1 MADMQRQ
8 IRVEAPCRPVWK
20 TQSFISVSF
29 DPKSTIRGIIHIA
42 TISSSKPSQWT
53 FLSRFKNLTF
63 PVETLLER
71 TTVWFSVSV
80 LLWFADLRRQPT
92 LRGLP
97 ATCVCCWWYVNVYQV
112 IVPQFVRKKY
122 YCLFCIFLFSLV
134 FAKMFTFSVVVW
146 LVEVGLDVCLDI
158 MSVCISPQFQ

>member
-80 LLWFADLRRQPT
+80 WLWFADLRRQPT
-92 LRGLP
+92 FRGLP
-97 ATCVCCWWYVNVYQV
+97 ATCVCCWWYVDVDQV
-112 IVPQFVRKKY
+112 GEKILL
-122 YCLFCIFLFSLV
+122 LFILHFRTFGTFLV
-134 FAKMFTFSVVVW
+134 FTKMFTFGW
-146 LVEVGLDVCLDI
+146 YYGL
-158 MSVCISPQFQ
+158 